1 MSVTSSPEPTILS
14 PESRHPTQVMV
25 GTRGVRARISAV
37 DLFLFSAWCGLASG
51 LLEVGA
57 RVVCRAIDPSQRLY
71 LVSRHFLWLGPL
83 SSLLLFL
90 VMGLV
95 LSVAVKLLPRA
106 FGWLSPRL
114 ICAGAIMPV
123 LMAVGP
129 QIYDEAWA
137 IFGLGIAVQLIPFLE
152 RRITALRWRLL
163 WSIPLMLGMVILLAS
178 YIFLGDRLKQAREAG
193 RPLPPANSPN
203 VLMIVLDTV
212 RADHL
217 SLYGY
222 ERATTPVLERLAK
235 QAIRFDEARATAP
248 WTLPSHASMF
258 TGHWPHELGEQW
270 MTPLRGNFP
279 TLAEYLGNH
288 GYATAGFVANV
299 VYCSQ
304 ETGLARGFTHY
315 EDYLLEN
322 LDSMRT
328 SGLVEYL
335 AGAISG
341 IIRTLDISSLRPL
354 KRFVN
359 QWFDPKRKNA
369 ALIRRAFLRWVSQRR
384 DTGRPFFAFLNFID
398 AHQQYLL
405 PPGARHRF
413 VGYPVTTE
421 EIRVVYELWPFLDKM
436 RLPPPYIDLARDSY
450 DDCLGYLDEQLG
462 LLFDALQR
470 HGVLERT
477 LVVVTADHGEG
488 LGEHNLFDH
497 GESLYWTEIRVPLVI
512 RPPSGLDPPLVVRET
527 VSLRDLPATIV
538 DALGLGKGSPFPG
551 KSLARFRRN
560 APSGNADLTRKI
572 DPVVSELRAPN
583 PTRPNR
589 GRSPA
594 SRGPLISFAD
604 DKFVYIRNERDGSEQ
619 LFDARGDPKESSD
632 RSRDESMRP
641 VLEDF
646 RQRLKRFREESAQSA
661 R

>member
-1 MSVTSSPEPTILS
+1 VSVTSPAVRTILS
-14 PESRHPTQVMV
+14 TELDRSGVVRH
-25 GTRGVRARISAV
+25 RINAV

-51 LLEVGA
+51 LLEVGTK
-57 RVVCRAIDPSQRLY
+57 VLCRAIDPSQRLY
-71 LVSRHFLWLGPL
+71 LMSRHFVWLAPL

-95 LSVAVKLLPRA
+95 LSVAVKLSPRP

-114 ICAGAIMPV
+114 ICAGAITPV
-123 LMAVGP
+123 LMAAVP
-129 QIYDEAWA
+129 QILPEAWA
-137 IFGLGIAVQLIPFLE
+137 IFGLGIAVQLIPILE

-178 YIFLGDRLKQAREAG
+178 YIFLGDRLKQAREAS

-235 QAIRFDEARATAP
+235 QGIRFDEARATAP

-258 TGHWPHELGEQW
+258 TGRWPHELGEEW
-270 MTPLRGNFP
+270 MTPIRGNFP
-279 TLAEYLGNH
+279 TLAESLGNH

-299 VYCSQ
+299 GYCSQ
-304 ETGLARGFTHY
+304 DTGLARGFTHY
-315 EDYLLEN
+315 EDYLLED
-322 LDSMRT
+322 LDSIRT
-328 SGLVEYL
+328 SGLVEYAASAF
-335 AGAISG
+335 AGF
-341 IIRTLDISSLRPL
+341 IRTLDISSLRPL

-359 QWFDPKRKNA
+359 AWLDPERKNA
-369 ALIRRAFLRWVSQRR
+369 SMVRRAFLRWVSQRP
-384 DTGRPFFAFLNFID
+384 DTRRPFFAFLNLFD
-398 AHQQYLL
+398 AHQQYVL
-405 PPGARHRF
+405 PSGARYQF
-413 VGYPVTTE
+413 VNNRVTDE
-421 EIRVVYELWPFLDKM
+421 EFRVVYELWPFLDKI
-436 RLPPPYIDLARDSY
+436 RLPAPYIDLARDAY

-470 HGVLERT
+470 HGVLDRT
-477 LVVVTADHGEG
+477 LVIVTSDHGEG

-497 GESLYWTEIRVPLVI
+497 GESLYRTEIRVPLVI
-512 RPPSGLDPPLVVRET
+512 RPPSGLDPSLVVRET

-538 DALGLGKGSPFPG
+538 DALGLGAGSPFPG
-551 KSLARFRRN
+551 KSLARFWRN
-560 APSGNADLTRKI
+560 SPARNVDLSRDT
-572 DPVVSELRAPN
+572 DPVVSELKAPN
-583 PTRPNR
+583 PLRPDQ

-594 SRGPLISFAD
+594 YRGPLISFAD
-604 DKFVYIRNERDGSEQ
+604 GSFVYIRNEGDGSEQ
-619 LFDARGDPKESSD
+619 LFDEGRDPQELSD
-632 RSRDESMRP
+632 MARDESMRP
-641 VLEDF
+641 VLEAF
-646 RQRLKRFREESAQSA
+646 RHRLERFRRDSRRSA